1 MREFLL
7 RAASLVAALVCGT
20 VAGVLVL
27 PFGLVVVAYVML
39 PLMFGIAALFAALGA
54 SWVGI
59 LVSPDG
65 SSSRILPVVC
75 VSEVTAGVMVILFLI
90 PAVEESMFRYLGSPA
105 MVLVAIT
112 VLMGLGA
119 SWAAWRF
126 RSPGRRIRKDALM
139 TLGLMGLAGLVLAGT
154 IYVASHFG
162 MVGA

>member
-1 MREFLL
+1 MKEFLL

-54 SWVGI
+54 SWAGI
-59 LVSPDG
+59 LISPEG
-65 SSSRILPVVC
+65 TGSRILPVVG
-75 VSEVTAGVMVILFLI
+75 VSEATAGVVVVPFSI
-90 PAVEESMFRYLGSPA
+90 PAVGESMSRYLGSPA
-105 MVLVAIT
+105 LALGAGMVLI
-112 VLMGLGA
+112 GLGA

-126 RSPGRRIRKDALM
+126 RRPGRRIGKDALM
-139 TLGLMGLAGLVLAGT
+139 TLGLVGVAGLIFVGT
-154 IYVASHFG
+154 IYVASLFG

>member
-7 RAASLVAALVCGT
+7 RATSLVAATVCGT
-20 VAGVLVL
+20 VAGMLVV
-27 PFGLVVVAYVML
+27 PFGLVVVEFIIL

-59 LVSPDG
+59 LISPDD

-75 VSEVTAGVMVILFLI
+75 VSEATAGVMVVLFLI

-112 VLMGLGA
+112 VLIGLGA

-126 RSPGRRIRKDALM
+126 RRPGRRTRKDALM
-139 TLGLMGLAGLVLAGT
+139 TLGLMGLAGLIFVGT
-154 IYVASHFG
+154 IYVASVFG